1 MKHSKTPGTSN
12 VTFVSLLFEALQ
24 ALRQNYEKQA
34 IRDSSSHAGVKA
46 PPIWFP
52 ARADFYSYVFILYIC
67 DIYIYHNIYLYIIIY
82 IYIS

>member
-52 ARADFYSYVFILYIC
+52 ARADFYVNKYIFHMFSY
-67 DIYIYHNIYLYIIIY
+67 YIYM
-82 IYIS
+82 